1 MATAEQA
8 TTEQKDF
15 AKADEVRE
23 FTRGR
28 LELLRIGGSDIG
40 RLVLEPGW
48 RWSEDVK
55 PLAGTELCEAPHF
68 QYHVCG
74 TLRIETAD
82 GNSFD
87 ATPGQVTALRPVTT
101 PGSSATSLSS
111 SLTGAG
117 PATTQKAERRI

>member
-1 MATAEQA
+1 MATA
-8 TTEQKDF
+8 EQKDF

-55 PLAGTELCEAPHF
+55 PLAGTATVPGAALPVPRQRDA
-68 QYHVCG
+68 
-74 TLRIETAD
+74 AD
-82 GNSFD
+82 RDG
-87 ATPGQVTALRPVTT
+87 GR
-101 PGSSATSLSS
+101 
-111 SLTGAG
+111 
-117 PATTQKAERRI
+117 